1 MPQPPRRPPDVTEV
15 VAHNRSARTRHVAL
29 RAALGTTLIALPFA
43 LIASGV
49 PNTFLTVLPIVPG
62 LFVLLLLLL
71 RLRHGRRLDV
81 CERVL
86 RTYPLEYRGRVD
98 HRGSDWLLL
107 GTVHTLKLPI
117 RGRHGAGEMRALNA
131 SLTRRRPRGTEAGAW
146 FAGDPAFGGVLIV
159 PATGDMLF
167 LQPADWA
174 KYEAERTEADPQRR
188 ARAREAGITDLLER
202 EPSTVGALGG

>member
-1 MPQPPRRPPDVTEV
+1 MPQPPDVTEI
-15 VAHNRSARTRHVAL
+15 VARTRSARTRCAAL

-49 PNTFLTVLPIVPG
+49 PNTFLTVLPVVPG

-71 RLRHGRRLDV
+71 QVRHGRRLAV

-86 RTYPLEYRGRVD
+86 RAYPLEYRDRVD
-98 HRGSDWLLL
+98 VRGSDWLLL

-117 RGRHGAGEMRALNA
+117 RGRHGAPTMRALNA

-146 FAGDPAFGGVLIV
+146 FAGDPAFGGVLI
-159 PATGDMLF
+159 PCDTGDMLF
-167 LQPADWA
+167 LQPAAWERH
-174 KYEAERTEADPQRR
+174 EAERAGAAPGRR
-188 ARAREAGITDLLER
+188 AMAAEAGIAALLER
-202 EPSTVGALGG
+202 EPNTIVAVGD